1 MLERHLGLCFFFCIG
16 SEFEFSAPDAPRI
29 DDGDG
34 DGDGDGR
41 YRLGTEMPFRSEP
54 CLYWA

>member
-34 DGDGDGR
+34 DGDGR